1 MSYNIPY
8 SFIPGTK
15 ARAQEVNA
23 NFKYV
28 LDSADELNR
37 TKLNTTFSNISTEAV
52 DFIKNCSSSRNIG
65 EIITSPLPLTDD
77 GVHLL
82 DGTLL
87 FYGVYKEFIDYIA
100 DLYEKDP
107 TANYWAT
114 ESDWQAS
121 ITQYGVCGKFVYDS
135 VNKTVRLPKVTG
147 IIEGTADLTVLGNL
161 IEAGLPSINH
171 THNYTCHQNLNGGY
185 TAQYASGCFSEMTR
199 TSSVN
204 SAVNPIYGKSNT
216 VQPQTIKVLYYIVV
230 ATTSKTEIQSDLDEI
245 TTDLNGKADT
255 DLTNITDT
263 GYIKMAGAGMPSNTY
278 TDLTLGASGSTYTA
292 PADGWIYAWSSTAS
306 GAGGQYIA
314 IYTGSIGNG
323 RGAEIY
329 FFSGFALQHPV
340 QLPVKKNEVYTIV
353 YNMGI
358 DMCRFYYAVG
368 SESEAQ

>member
-100 DLYEKDP
+100 DLYAENPD
-107 TANYWAT
+107 ANYWTT
-114 ESDWQAS
+114 ESDWQDS
-121 ITQYGVCGKFVYDS
+121 VTRYGVCGKFVYDS

-245 TTDLNGKADT
+245 TTDLNGKADV
-255 DLTNITDT
+255 DLSNINASQSVKDT
-263 GYIKMAGAGMPSNTY
+263 IIGWGMPDWNNSISYANNTN
-278 TDLTLGASGSTYTA
+278 TNTA
-292 PADGWIYAWSSTAS
+292 PSDGFIILNYAPNAVSGTAGTLQINGQNVVSGLMQNAYRAPINGMFVINKNDTFKITAVAVNDNGTPFIYKFIPMK
-306 GAGGQYIA
+306 GV
-314 IYTGSIGNG
+314 N
-323 RGAEIY
+323 
-329 FFSGFALQHPV
+329 
-340 QLPVKKNEVYTIV
+340 
-353 YNMGI
+353 
-358 DMCRFYYAVG
+358 
-368 SESEAQ
+368 